1 VSFFGDLF
9 FITHHTSHISDRSRI
24 TAAQQPAMG
33 NKRRVCLPEAN
44 QSSSKLGEL
53 RSELASSRKVFA
65 LGLLALML
73 ASLLSIVTATGV
85 GRLHFPWKTV
95 IEAIGEGLGLL
106 PSDTVERTPLLVV
119 FDIRLSRVLLS
130 FLVGSAL
137 GVAGSVFQGVLR
149 NPLADPFTIGV
160 ASGAAFGAA
169 LALAFGFGGT
179 SYLGLGTIPLLA
191 LLGALGALTLV
202 VMLGRVQ
209 GRVRRDTLVLAGIV
223 VATFL
228 SALIAL
234 VKALDEEAVSA
245 IVFWVMGSFQG
256 RGWIHVGFSL
266 PYIFLGLYLVLRR
279 SRELDILTLGE
290 VQARQLGVEVEKV
303 RSHLLVGG
311 SLLTA
316 AAVSVSG
323 VIGFVGLVIP
333 HLVRMCLG
341 ATHQRLMIFS
351 ALLGGLALLWSDVVA
366 RTLLPGGEEL
376 PVGVVTA
383 LVGGPFF
390 CLLLKRRKGGVI
402 LD

>member
-1 VSFFGDLF
+1 LPDSNQTSPNLQEIRGRLTASRRVFVIGLVLLAIVSFL
-9 FITHHTSHISDRSRI
+9 S
-24 TAAQQPAMG
+24 
-33 NKRRVCLPEAN
+33 V
-44 QSSSKLGEL
+44 LG
-53 RSELASSRKVFA
+53 
-65 LGLLALML
+65 
-73 ASLLSIVTATGV
+73 ATGI
-85 GRLHFPWKTV
+85 GHLQIPWETV
-95 IEAIGEGLGLL
+95 VAAIGEGLGLS
-106 PSDTVERTPLLVV
+106 PAGSVERTPLVVV
-119 FDIRLSRVLLS
+119 FDIRLSRVILS

-137 GVAGSVFQGVLR
+137 GVAGAVFQGVLR

-169 LALAFGFGGT
+169 LAFTLGLGGA

-191 LLGALGALTLV
+191 LVGALGALALV
-202 VMLGRVQ
+202 VILGRVQ
-209 GRVRRDTLVLAGIV
+209 GRLRRDTMVLAGIV

-234 VKALDEEAVSA
+234 IKALDEEAVSA

-256 RGWIHVGFSL
+256 RGWIHVAFSL
-266 PYIFLGLYLVLRR
+266 PYLLLGLYLVARCA
-279 SRELDILTLGE
+279 RELDIMTMGE
-290 VQARQLGVEVEKV
+290 VQARQLGVEVERV
-303 RSHLLVGG
+303 RRRLLVGA

-323 VIGFVGLVIP
+323 VIGFVGLVVP
-333 HLVRMCLG
+333 HLVRMTIG
-341 ATHQRLMIFS
+341 AAHQRLMVFS
-351 ALLGGLALLWSDVVA
+351 GLLGGLALLWSDVVS

-390 CLLLKRRKGGVI
+390 CLLLKRRRGGAI

>member
-1 VSFFGDLF
+1 MSELNQ
-9 FITHHTSHISDRSRI
+9 TSSD
-24 TAAQQPAMG
+24 
-33 NKRRVCLPEAN
+33 
-44 QSSSKLGEL
+44 LGEL
-53 RSELASSRKVFA
+53 SSRMAASRRAVG
-65 LGLLALML
+65 LGLLALVL
-73 ASLLSIVTATGV
+73 VSFLSIVAASGV
-85 GRLHFPWKTV
+85 GHLHFPWQTV
-95 IEAIGEGLGLL
+95 IEAIGEGLGFLQ
-106 PSDTVERTPLLVV
+106 SGTVERTPLAVV
-119 FDIRLSRVLLS
+119 FDIRLSRVVLS
-130 FLVGSAL
+130 FFVGSAL
-137 GVAGSVFQGVLR
+137 GVAGSVFQGILR

-169 LALAFGFGGT
+169 LALAFGLGGT
-179 SYLGLGTIPLLA
+179 SYLGLGTIPVLA
-191 LLGALGALTLV
+191 LLGALGALALV
-202 VMLGRVQ
+202 VMLGRVH
-209 GRVRRDTLVLAGIV
+209 GRIRRDTLVLAGIV

-256 RGWIHVGFSL
+256 RSWVHVGFSL
-266 PYIFLGLYLVLRR
+266 PYMVLGLYLVATL

-303 RSHLLVGG
+303 RRRLLIGG

-333 HLVRMCLG
+333 HLVRMCVG

-390 CLLLKRRKGGVI
+390 CLLLKRRRGGVI